1 MHPDLTRPL
10 AEARRADLLAQAE
23 KRRLARRPRSSR
35 SFATRVSDDP
45 LRAVPPQ
52 SRAAIVDPA
61 GIAIAGAT
69 PIVEQVDSAPAPA
82 AGCRAKERCTPVN
95 AHKKVRPAGSDCL
108 FRRGDARRR
117 LRP

>member
-1 MHPDLTRPL
+1 MHPDLTRLL

-52 SRAAIVDPA
+52 SRAAIVKP
-61 GIAIAGAT
+61 
-69 PIVEQVDSAPAPA
+69 PESLS
-82 AGCRAKERCTPVN
+82 R
-95 AHKKVRPAGSDCL
+95 
-108 FRRGDARRR
+108 ARRR
-117 LRP
+117 LSSKWIRRLRRQPRVVQREGVRL